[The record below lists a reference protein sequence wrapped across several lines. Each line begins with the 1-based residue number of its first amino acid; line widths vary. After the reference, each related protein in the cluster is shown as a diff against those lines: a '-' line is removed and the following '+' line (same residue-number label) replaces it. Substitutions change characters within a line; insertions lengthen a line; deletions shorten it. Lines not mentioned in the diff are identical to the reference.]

1 MQHNEQWLAQRLV
14 FSDGIVL
21 QQLVLH
27 IVLRVCGTSALLRW
41 RWQRGG
47 GGGGTVMDESKGG
60 CDAERRSRGCARG
73 SEHVLPVQR
82 GTAAAG
88 GSCCH
93 GGGDEPGGGEASE
106 HQCDGLQRVQVQVPA
121 RKVQQVRFCAAPR
134 SGGEAR
140 RLSAMPHLR

>member
-1 MQHNEQWLAQRLV
+1 
-14 FSDGIVL
+14 
-21 QQLVLH
+21 
-27 IVLRVCGTSALLRW
+27 
-41 RWQRGG
+41 
-47 GGGGTVMDESKGG
+47 MDESKGG

-121 RKVQQVRFCAAPR
+121 RKAQQVRFCAAPR
-134 SGGEAR
+134 KWRRGAQTEGNAAPPVAQDPAYTRGILIIRVVPPATTAAAWPGGGQSE
-140 RLSAMPHLR
+140 

>member
-41 RWQRGG
+41 HWQRGG

-60 CDAERRSRGCARG
+60 CDAERRSRGCA
-73 SEHVLPVQR
+73 
-82 GTAAAG
+82 
-88 GSCCH
+88 
-93 GGGDEPGGGEASE
+93 
-106 HQCDGLQRVQVQVPA
+106 
-121 RKVQQVRFCAAPR
+121 
-134 SGGEAR
+134 
-140 RLSAMPHLR
+140 